1 MKKFFANIKSKLASM
16 KNNAV
21 ISAKTA
27 LASTSGEGYID
38 TGVKIII
45 GVVIGGV
52 ILAGLY
58 ALFNTTIFP
67 TLPQKLSGLFD
78 YKGKT
83 PTAGDGFP
91 SPHNLKKKGVRMM
104 ILPPVTPVMPI
115 DPTRVYE
122 LVSANTEAVKAV
134 LFLLGF
140 IAFAIVSS
148 VLTVRYLAKAKT
160 GLYSEIGGSIAMSVA
175 VLLFI
180 RYGASLVALQGL
192 LLYDLLLYASV
203 SDIRTRKAE
212 DWAWIAMIPLALCSI
227 PRIGILSMLL
237 GAGIVFLPQLAM
249 AVLPPHKTLGGA
261 DIKLSTASAFL
272 LGAVRGVG
280 GYLVG
285 LLASV
290 IFTLIYNKAKGR
302 SNKNSYPLI
311 PFLAVGVMAA
321 FFI

>member
-1 MKKFFANIKSKLASM
+1 
-16 KNNAV
+16 
-21 ISAKTA
+21 
-27 LASTSGEGYID
+27 
-38 TGVKIII
+38 
-45 GVVIGGV
+45 
-52 ILAGLY
+52 
-58 ALFNTTIFP
+58 
-67 TLPQKLSGLFD
+67 
-78 YKGKT
+78 
-83 PTAGDGFP
+83 
-91 SPHNLKKKGVRMM
+91 MM

-122 LVSANTEAVKAV
+122 LVSANTEAVKAA

-140 IAFAIVSS
+140 IVFAVVSS
-148 VLTVRYLAKAKT
+148 VLTVRCLAKAKT
-160 GLYSEIGGSIAMSVA
+160 GLYSEIGGSIAMAVA

-180 RYGASLVALQGL
+180 RYDASLVALQGL

-261 DIKLSTASAFL
+261 DKLSTASAFL

-302 SNKNSYPLI
+302 SNKDSYPLI

>member
-1 MKKFFANIKSKLASM
+1 
-16 KNNAV
+16 
-21 ISAKTA
+21 
-27 LASTSGEGYID
+27 
-38 TGVKIII
+38 
-45 GVVIGGV
+45 
-52 ILAGLY
+52 
-58 ALFNTTIFP
+58 
-67 TLPQKLSGLFD
+67 
-78 YKGKT
+78 
-83 PTAGDGFP
+83 
-91 SPHNLKKKGVRMM
+91 MM

-122 LVSANTEAVKAV
+122 LVSANSETVKAV

-140 IAFAIVSS
+140 IVFATVSS
-148 VLTVRYLAKAKT
+148 VLTVRCLAKTKT
-160 GLYSEIGGSIAMSVA
+160 GLYSEIGGSIAMAVA

-203 SDIRTRKAE
+203 SDIRTRKVE

-227 PRIGILSMLL
+227 PRIGIPSMLL

-249 AVLPPHKTLGGA
+249 AILPPHKTLGGA

-302 SNKNSYPLI
+302 SNKDSYPLI

>member
-1 MKKFFANIKSKLASM
+1 
-16 KNNAV
+16 
-21 ISAKTA
+21 
-27 LASTSGEGYID
+27 
-38 TGVKIII
+38 
-45 GVVIGGV
+45 
-52 ILAGLY
+52 
-58 ALFNTTIFP
+58 
-67 TLPQKLSGLFD
+67 
-78 YKGKT
+78 
-83 PTAGDGFP
+83 
-91 SPHNLKKKGVRMM
+91 M

-160 GLYSEIGGSIAMSVA
+160 GLYSEIGGSIAMAVA

-227 PRIGILSMLL
+227 PRMAFSLCFSEPVSSSFRSLPWQFCPRTKHSEGLTSSSQPLRLFYSARFAVWADTLSD
-237 GAGIVFLPQLAM
+237 FLPR
-249 AVLPPHKTLGGA
+249 
-261 DIKLSTASAFL
+261 SFL
-272 LGAVRGVG
+272 R
-280 GYLVG
+280 
-285 LLASV
+285 
-290 IFTLIYNKAKGR
+290 
-302 SNKNSYPLI
+302 
-311 PFLAVGVMAA
+311 
-321 FFI
+321 

>member
-1 MKKFFANIKSKLASM
+1 
-16 KNNAV
+16 
-21 ISAKTA
+21 
-27 LASTSGEGYID
+27 
-38 TGVKIII
+38 
-45 GVVIGGV
+45 
-52 ILAGLY
+52 
-58 ALFNTTIFP
+58 
-67 TLPQKLSGLFD
+67 
-78 YKGKT
+78 
-83 PTAGDGFP
+83 
-91 SPHNLKKKGVRMM
+91 M

-140 IAFAIVSS
+140 IVFAVVSS

-261 DIKLSTASAFL
+261 DIGFSARRGSRCGRIPCRTSCLGHFYADLQQSKRQKQQELLSPDPVSCGRCDGSILYISRHSACGSL
-272 LGAVRGVG
+272 SL
-280 GYLVG
+280 
-285 LLASV
+285 
-290 IFTLIYNKAKGR
+290 
-302 SNKNSYPLI
+302 
-311 PFLAVGVMAA
+311 
-321 FFI
+321 

>member
-1 MKKFFANIKSKLASM
+1 MAFVVESVPAVVAIIFFFARLPAIAKVPTIGRKRANRITKARLRLRNTVLAL
-16 KNNAV
+16 KPANAEPLFPPADEYAYRISESPCVPLLFRLSV
-21 ISAKTA
+21 IV
-27 LASTSGEGYID
+27 G
-38 TGVKIII
+38 
-45 GVVIGGV
+45 
-52 ILAGLY
+52 
-58 ALFNTTIFP
+58 
-67 TLPQKLSGLFD
+67 
-78 YKGKT
+78 
-83 PTAGDGFP
+83 
-91 SPHNLKKKGVRMM
+91 H
-104 ILPPVTPVMPI
+104 
-115 DPTRVYE
+115 
-122 LVSANTEAVKAV
+122 
-134 LFLLGF
+134 
-140 IAFAIVSS
+140 
-148 VLTVRYLAKAKT
+148 
-160 GLYSEIGGSIAMSVA
+160 IAMSVA

>member
-1 MKKFFANIKSKLASM
+1 
-16 KNNAV
+16 
-21 ISAKTA
+21 
-27 LASTSGEGYID
+27 
-38 TGVKIII
+38 
-45 GVVIGGV
+45 
-52 ILAGLY
+52 
-58 ALFNTTIFP
+58 
-67 TLPQKLSGLFD
+67 
-78 YKGKT
+78 
-83 PTAGDGFP
+83 
-91 SPHNLKKKGVRMM
+91 MM

-148 VLTVRYLAKAKT
+148 VLTVRCLAKAKT
-160 GLYSEIGGSIAMSVA
+160 GLYSEIGGSIAMAVA

-237 GAGIVFLPQLAM
+237 GAGIVFLPQLAT

-261 DIKLSTASAFL
+261 DIKLSTASVFL

-302 SNKNSYPLI
+302 SNKDSYPLI

>member
-1 MKKFFANIKSKLASM
+1 
-16 KNNAV
+16 
-21 ISAKTA
+21 
-27 LASTSGEGYID
+27 
-38 TGVKIII
+38 
-45 GVVIGGV
+45 
-52 ILAGLY
+52 
-58 ALFNTTIFP
+58 
-67 TLPQKLSGLFD
+67 
-78 YKGKT
+78 
-83 PTAGDGFP
+83 
-91 SPHNLKKKGVRMM
+91 MM

-148 VLTVRYLAKAKT
+148 VLTVRCLAKAKT
-160 GLYSEIGGSIAMSVA
+160 GLYSEIGGSIAMAVA

-249 AVLPPHKTLGGA
+249 AVLLLCREPRCGRQCKTALRTGLCRKRQLYRFGNGNADLDSGRYDYGSLQCQYTDHRRYHLRRLLCRQLNKERTVSNETENKKDSSHGICGTYACQRDERNRFCGG
-261 DIKLSTASAFL
+261 
-272 LGAVRGVG
+272 R
-280 GYLVG
+280 
-285 LLASV
+285 
-290 IFTLIYNKAKGR
+290 
-302 SNKNSYPLI
+302 
-311 PFLAVGVMAA
+311 
-321 FFI
+321 